1 MNPQIKTTYQGGE
14 ALPTIGSTGYN
25 EVLKLSGFQPSNVL
39 DAGNLTQGTS
49 TPTFNFQPVNS
60 ASTNLSAQ
68 VGSVINGIS
77 TAPTATAT
85 PTAQPVTDRNTILE
99 RLYSLIGMQGEQ
111 TGRTADIQEEV
122 GLFKKQ
128 EALTKLENDITAR
141 AKAWDDQVKELEKNK
156 EGLSDQGLQIRR
168 NALLKDKNSE
178 LADLS
183 IQYKVAND
191 DVQGALALAESKVAS
206 EFEPIAN
213 EIDALKGLYSL
224 YGSDL
229 TDSEKILLQDQINE
243 KQSAMDFERQKALLG
258 YKAMIDM
265 ANFSSQSGFNLSP
278 QQETRLNGIIN
289 TYSKDGIIQQ
299 GQQAQQ
305 IYNITDAIIANPNN
319 PGNQLTALYT
329 LVKNLDPDSA
339 VREGELDLA
348 NKTNTFIGKYQDS
361 LTRISTGRVLN
372 PTATI
377 ELANAAQALAD
388 EWVNSAERR
397 QTQYGSQANVFGLS
411 DPFNT
416 YLSGFAGFAKRPGTD
431 NDENE
436 QIFQEVTGANKSF
449 FGNVFSGI
457 GNFFSR
463 NNDFN

>member
-191 DVQGALALAESKVAS
+191 DVQGALALAEAKVAS

-213 EIDALKGLYSL
+213 EIEALKGLYTL
-224 YGSDL
+224 YENDL
-229 TDSEKILLQDQINE
+229 TESEKVLLQDQIDSKNRE
-243 KQSAMDFERQKALLG
+243 AQLG
-258 YKAMIDM
+258 FDKELARYKA
-265 ANFSSQSGFNLSP
+265 
-278 QQETRLNGIIN
+278 
-289 TYSKDGIIQQ
+289 
-299 GQQAQQ
+299 
-305 IYNITDAIIANPNN
+305 
-319 PGNQLTALYT
+319 
-329 LVKNLDPDSA
+329 
-339 VREGELDLA
+339 ELDLSLFGA
-348 NKTNTFIGKYQDS
+348 KNIIETGATVKTGTTDI
-361 LTRISTGRVLN
+361 LT
-372 PTATI
+372 A
-377 ELANAAQALAD
+377 
-388 EWVNSAERR
+388 VNDLLTSP
-397 QTQYGSQANVFGLS
+397 GLS
-411 DPFNT
+411 N
-416 YLSGFAGFAKRPGTD
+416 
-431 NDENE
+431 
-436 QIFQEVTGANKSF
+436 I
-449 FGNVFSGI
+449 SGI
-457 GNFFSR
+457 GGQFFGGIAGKGAVAKNRYKQLKGLLSLENRQKLKGSGAISDFEFKVLEQASSALGR
-463 NNDFN
+463 NLSDSDFRTELEKIRTALGGSATTSNADPLGLGIK

>member
-128 EALTKLENDITAR
+128 ETLTKLENDITAR

-191 DVQGALALAESKVAS
+191 DVQGALALAEAKVAS
-206 EFEPIAN
+206 EFEPMAN
-213 EIDALKGLYSL
+213 EIDALKGLYTL

-243 KQSAMDFERQKALLG
+243 KESAMDFERQKALIG
-258 YKAMIDM
+258 YKAMIDSAM
-265 ANFSSQSGFNLSP
+265 SGGSTSGISDLNAYVTAYQAGQIPLTQVPQGIRGQVLAQAQATGTSKMLGLLQEYRNVLSGLNYGTANLPKNKAL
-278 QQETRLNGIIN
+278 L
-289 TYSKDGIIQQ
+289 DGIKGQITATYKQQ
-299 GQQAQQ
+299 QQLGTLDAGVQKLIDQ
-305 IYNITDAIIANPNN
+305 IIPDPSKLSISSLSNSA
-319 PGNQLTALYT
+319 QLTALDNFI
-329 LVKNLDPDSA
+329 KNQGGVVGVD
-339 VREGELDLA
+339 
-348 NKTNTFIGKYQDS
+348 
-361 LTRISTGRVLN
+361 N
-372 PTATI
+372 P
-377 ELANAAQALAD
+377 
-388 EWVNSAERR
+388 
-397 QTQYGSQANVFGLS
+397 
-411 DPFNT
+411 
-416 YLSGFAGFAKRPGTD
+416 
-431 NDENE
+431 NE
-436 QIFQEVTGANKSF
+436 QIYQDVVGTGSF
-449 FGNVFSGI
+449 LKNLFKGI
-457 GNFFSR
+457 F
-463 NNDFN
+463 